1 MKLNKTMQ
9 NNISSLIVIRGYS
22 NENWLIYAVFVN

>member
-9 NNISSLIVIRGYS
+9 NNISSLIVICGYS